1 VLTPIRTRPGDG
13 DGCVPRPSRPNGCT
27 SIDHQP
33 STINHPPGFTL
44 IELLV
49 VIAVIAILMAILMP
63 ALNRAKEQGK
73 RAGCLSNLKQLTL
86 AWLMY
91 IDQNSER
98 LVNGDTRE
106 YTAMYSAGR
115 PFNDSHYNEQP
126 WVERDWDTAMTKA
139 QKILA
144 IEQGALYPY
153 LNTLNIYRCSTVER
167 RTADA
172 YGARSESMRTYA
184 IMDSMNCKG
193 WTGTS
198 PDMRMLKTRPE
209 IKDPAFR
216 AVMVDDGGTGMSALG
231 GFTTRSLRVIR
242 GGNWSWWDPPPVR
255 HGEGTN
261 WSFADGHADYHKWE
275 DPRTIEFGKQTRPTA
290 NSPQQPDNQDL
301 IWSAQVVWG
310 SK

>member
-1 VLTPIRTRPGDG
+1 MRR
-13 DGCVPRPSRPNGCT
+13 SR
-27 SIDHQP
+27 
-33 STINHPPGFTL
+33 GFTL

-91 IDQNSER
+91 IDQNDER
-98 LVNGDTRE
+98 LVNGDTHE
-106 YTAMYSAGR
+106 YTAMYNPGLTFSE
-115 PFNDSHYNEQP
+115 SHYNEKC
-126 WVERDWDTAMTKA
+126 WVEKDWDTSMTET
-139 QKILA
+139 QKKDA
-144 IEQGALYPY
+144 IMTGALYPY
-153 LNTLNIYRCSTVER
+153 VNTLNVYKCATVER

-172 YGARSESMRTYA
+172 YGARSATFRTYA

-193 WTGTS
+193 WISTS
-198 PDMRMLKTRPE
+198 PDMRMLKKRSE
-209 IKDPAFR
+209 IKSAAFR
-216 AVMVDDGGTGMSALG
+216 AVMLDDGGTGMSALG

-242 GGNWSWWDPPPVR
+242 GGNQSWWDPPPVR
-255 HGEGTN
+255 HGDGTN

-290 NSPQQPDNQDL
+290 NSAQQADNEDL

-310 SK
+310 NN